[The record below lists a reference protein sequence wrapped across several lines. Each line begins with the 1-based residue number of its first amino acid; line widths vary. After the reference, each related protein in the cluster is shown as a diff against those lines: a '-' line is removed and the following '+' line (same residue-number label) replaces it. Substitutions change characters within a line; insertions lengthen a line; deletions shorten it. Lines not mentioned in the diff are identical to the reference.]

1 VQPRDIEIMA
11 AEGLNMALQAASH
24 VPALSSTI
32 TVMDTSGK
40 VINTVCLDWDF
51 PYSIY
56 MHHPSIVACLP
67 LG

>member
-1 VQPRDIEIMA
+1 
-11 AEGLNMALQAASH
+11 MALQAASH